1 MYAVIMAGGEGRRLR
16 PISSDRPKPL
26 VNVAGRPAMSRII
39 ELLSKHGIKN
49 AAVTTHYRAKDIENY
64 YNNSYEG
71 VNLKYFRENTP
82 LGTAGSVRNTLPFLM
97 QDSADDSFI
106 VISGDAVCELDIS
119 RAISYHRRKEADVT
133 IVLSR
138 TRDTGEYGVVEC
150 DDNGMIKRFI
160 EKPSPAQSFSDTVNT
175 GIYIIKRSVM
185 EELEEGRNYDFGR
198 DIFPDLLSR
207 NKRLYGICDDAYWCD
222 IGSAG
227 AYYDCN
233 IRLALAAS
241 STDSHGNVVNGV
253 CVISSSADIR
263 ECVIGDGVVIEGE
276 CSAYRAIICDGVR
289 LCKGSSVGE
298 GCVIGH
304 DCKIESKAHIESGAK
319 IMENIEIGKG
329 AIVMG
334 GTIFGDV
341 SAKLF
346 KNGGISVKEELLSGE
361 YALRL
366 GRAVASA
373 YKDGKI
379 GLMYADDVREKLICD
394 TLSCGI
400 RCMGA
405 SAYELKTLNGAF
417 KSLAAFSARNYGFDA
432 LLFVE
437 IVGDYA
443 EINVYDKNG
452 LYPTRTFERSLS
464 SYLAIGGKEE
474 KNGHQKIRDN
484 TEEDYVKSVLDYVD
498 NSDDLSGVQVKVSG
512 EKKVKTVLLKVLS
525 EMGVTVFD
533 ESSDERADA
542 KIKIDRD
549 GRGVSLYGSDGTML
563 ADFYHIVAA
572 IVKSNASKI
581 KQIAFANE
589 MPEAIAGMAEK
600 CGIEV
605 SRYSSCPCDEKESD
619 IRSVAAEHPFV
630 TDGIYAS
637 AMLCI
642 LMKQGI
648 KELFEGIDRF
658 ETVSY
663 DIDAEYIPLLEL
675 GKSSIEGVFNEYRTG
690 SVKIVPRNGGYKI
703 YAESK
708 SAIEAQKLASMAVEE
723 IKSKQKEKDSSLEL
737 LGKL

>member
-1 MYAVIMAGGEGRRLR
+1 
-16 PISSDRPKPL
+16 
-26 VNVAGRPAMSRII
+26 
-39 ELLSKHGIKN
+39 
-49 AAVTTHYRAKDIENY
+49 
-64 YNNSYEG
+64 
-71 VNLKYFRENTP
+71 
-82 LGTAGSVRNTLPFLM
+82 
-97 QDSADDSFI
+97 
-106 VISGDAVCELDIS
+106 
-119 RAISYHRRKEADVT
+119 
-133 IVLSR
+133 
-138 TRDTGEYGVVEC
+138 
-150 DDNGMIKRFI
+150 
-160 EKPSPAQSFSDTVNT
+160 
-175 GIYIIKRSVM
+175 
-185 EELEEGRNYDFGR
+185 
-198 DIFPDLLSR
+198 
-207 NKRLYGICDDAYWCD
+207 
-222 IGSAG
+222 
-227 AYYDCN
+227 
-233 IRLALAAS
+233 
-241 STDSHGNVVNGV
+241 
-253 CVISSSADIR
+253 
-263 ECVIGDGVVIEGE
+263 
-276 CSAYRAIICDGVR
+276 
-289 LCKGSSVGE
+289 
-298 GCVIGH
+298 
-304 DCKIESKAHIESGAK
+304 
-319 IMENIEIGKG
+319 
-329 AIVMG
+329 
-334 GTIFGDV
+334 
-341 SAKLF
+341 
-346 KNGGISVKEELLSGE
+346 
-361 YALRL
+361 
-366 GRAVASA
+366 
-373 YKDGKI
+373 
-379 GLMYADDVREKLICD
+379 
-394 TLSCGI
+394 
-400 RCMGA
+400 MGA

-498 NSDDLSGVQVKVSG
+498 NSDDLSGVRVKVSG

-572 IVKSNASKI
+572 IVKSNASKL

-642 LMKQGI
+642 LMKQGT